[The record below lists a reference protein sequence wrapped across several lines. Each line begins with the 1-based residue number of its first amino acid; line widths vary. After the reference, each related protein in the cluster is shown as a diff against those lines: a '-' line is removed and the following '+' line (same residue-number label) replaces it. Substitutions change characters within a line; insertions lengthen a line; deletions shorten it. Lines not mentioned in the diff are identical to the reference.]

1 MQLMKYTELSSII
14 AATNKLVKKI
24 EKLLL
29 EMQRLL
35 IYYDKEVYDLKEEKR
50 NLEINLA
57 VLKIVW
63 PFLKHFYHV

>member
-57 VLKIVW
+57 VLKIV
-63 PFLKHFYHV
+63 

>member
-14 AATNKLVKKI
+14 AATNKLVRKI

-50 NLEINLA
+50 NLEMNLA
-57 VLKIVW
+57 VLKIV
-63 PFLKHFYHV
+63 

>member
-50 NLEINLA
+50 NLEIDLA
-57 VLKIVW
+57 VLKIV
-63 PFLKHFYHV
+63 